1 MTDKECIRHLKADMV
16 GRLIACA
23 MVFAGMAVF
32 GTPNSDKN
40 GKDGVRVTKKM
51 PVNRE
56 YNDSVPH
63 INSVM
68 QVPQK
73 SR

>member
-1 MTDKECIRHLKADMV
+1 MTDKDFFRYLKADML
-16 GRLIACA
+16 GRLIACV

-56 YNDSVPH
+56 YNDSVTR